1 MDKVSNVI
9 PLPPRPK
16 PARVVPLIGV
26 VGEGGRVTFHKP
38 RPTK

>member
-1 MDKVSNVI
+1 MKISNVI

-26 VGEGGRVTFHKP
+26 VGEGRRVTFHKP
-38 RPTK
+38 RLTK

>member
-1 MDKVSNVI
+1 MKVSNVI

-26 VGEGGRVTFHKP
+26 VDEGRRVTFHKP
-38 RPTK
+38 RFTK